1 MVSASHRQQRE
12 LLRAVA
18 DDIDHLISIDL
29 NRRGVIK
36 NLFAAAR
43 RKTRQPL
50 VLRAAECLHDHC
62 AQGTVVLIATGWPD
76 RPWISPAIGELDGP
90 PGAAL
95 LARAVHRMLGVVPL
109 FLIED
114 QLQPAMRATARAAG
128 FSCLEPEQALAACD
142 SPAPIR
148 AASVLPF
155 PTERARAKTEAT
167 RLVSTF
173 QPAVMIAV
181 EKGSENRKGII
192 HNARGQDTT
201 EHMAKVDELVRVCR
215 DRGIPTIGIGDGGNE
230 IGMGM
235 IEEEIRAV
243 IPFGERCACP
253 CGAGIA
259 PRQATDVL
267 ITASVSN
274 WGAYGLAACL
284 AVLTGDPEG
293 IHSEEMETRSLREAA
308 DAGLIDGNTGYID
321 PGADGIGVGAHAA
334 IITLLRQLV
343 RNALE
348 PFGLAVRAPGKADEA

>member
-215 DRGIPTIGIGDGGNE
+215 DRGIPTIGITIVRE
-230 IGMGM
+230 YT
-235 IEEEIRAV
+235 EKV
-243 IPFGERCACP
+243 KP
-253 CGAGIA
+253 
-259 PRQATDVL
+259 PRSIFL
-267 ITASVSN
+267 K
-274 WGAYGLAACL
+274 W
-284 AVLTGDPEG
+284 
-293 IHSEEMETRSLREAA
+293 SL
-308 DAGLIDGNTGYID
+308 GHPLG
-321 PGADGIGVGAHAA
+321 
-334 IITLLRQLV
+334 
-343 RNALE
+343 E
-348 PFGLAVRAPGKADEA
+348 PFNVSQHRTVLKKAFEALLQIQKPGDIIDVCIPGKKRLFVIH